1 MNDLLK
7 NVKWPDT
14 GLDNRIHRLTR
25 KAKQIEKHDTLMPDD
40 WAEIVEMAFSLDDLA
55 IEVADYAIEQ
65 RKRGIGG

>member
-1 MNDLLK
+1 MNNLPK
-7 NVKWPDT
+7 NVKWADM
-14 GLDNRIHRLTR
+14 GLDNRIRELTR

-55 IEVADYAIEQ
+55 IEVVDYAIEQ